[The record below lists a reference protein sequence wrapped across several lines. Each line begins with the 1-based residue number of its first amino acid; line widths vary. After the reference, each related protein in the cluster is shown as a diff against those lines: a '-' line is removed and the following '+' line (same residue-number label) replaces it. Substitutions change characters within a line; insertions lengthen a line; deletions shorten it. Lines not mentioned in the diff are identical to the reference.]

1 MPLVQEYGQRLA
13 SLAPQG
19 LSLITGLV
27 PVNTSWP
34 FPRQMDV
41 YENGIAF
48 SVLGNE
54 VFASKPTLTLERRFF
69 RRVWAC
75 WGENGSEQAII
86 ESWFSISK
94 IIDVLRDAGYT
105 VK

>member
-1 MPLVQEYGQRLA
+1 MPLVEKYGQRLA

-19 LSLITGLV
+19 LSLITGVV

-34 FPRQMDV
+34 VPRQSDV

-54 VFASKPTLTLERRFF
+54 VFASKLTLKVERRFF
-69 RRVWAC
+69 RRVWASR
-75 WGENGSEQAII
+75 GENAAEQAII
-86 ESWFSISK
+86 TSWFRINR
-94 IIDVLRDAGYT
+94 IIAVHREAGYT

>member
-1 MPLVQEYGQRLA
+1 MPLLQDYGQRLA

-48 SVLGNE
+48 SVRGNE
-54 VFASKPTLTLERRFF
+54 VCAAKPTLTRERRFF
-69 RRVWAC
+69 RRVWAS

-86 ESWFSISK
+86 ESWFSINR

>member
-1 MPLVQEYGQRLA
+1 MPLVEEYGQRLA

-34 FPRQMDV
+34 FPRQIDV
-41 YENGIAF
+41 YQNGIAF

-54 VFASKPTLTLERRFF
+54 VFASKLTLRLERRFF
-69 RRVWAC
+69 RRVWVS
-75 WGENGSEQAII
+75 WGENAAEQAII
-86 ESWFSISK
+86 TSWFSINR
-94 IIDVLRDAGYT
+94 IIAILRRAGYT
-105 VK
+105 VT